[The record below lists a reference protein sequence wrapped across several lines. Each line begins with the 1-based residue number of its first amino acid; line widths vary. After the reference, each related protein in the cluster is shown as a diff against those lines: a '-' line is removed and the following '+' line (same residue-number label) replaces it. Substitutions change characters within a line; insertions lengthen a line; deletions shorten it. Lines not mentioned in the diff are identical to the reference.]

1 MTEGPETAASR
12 QGPAEAPDFG
22 SEPGLVV
29 VEQRLGHA
37 LGQEQRASI
46 AGTLREIAD
55 AWARHR
61 SPVPDGTEPA
71 FVFHPIP
78 LLSHGDRPALVE
90 EASHD

>member
-12 QGPAEAPDFG
+12 QGPAAAPD
-22 SEPGLVV
+22 SESESGLAL

-46 AGTLREIAD
+46 AGTLRGIAD
-55 AWARHR
+55 AWASHR
-61 SPVPDGTEPA
+61 SSVPEGTEPA
-71 FVFHPIP
+71 FVFHPTP